1 MMNKVCPQFG
11 RRHSFWSLSLPIQI
25 YLPASKFAYS
35 ICDSR
40 CSPPKPHSIEEPR
53 GWKMGK
59 WISKKAHSFFSP
71 TLWVHHTLSLF
82 VCSRKKS
89 RSSGKSFDWHISTQ
103 TNKQQVLKAFPC
115 RFQLSSHFHCE
126 IYIKTRSSTDSIY
139 ICNAIHK
146 ANLHFAYNFDPHKN
160 THCLLC
166 MLTLR
171 ITDVI

>member
-40 CSPPKPHSIEEPR
+40 CSPPKPHSFEEPR

-82 VCSRKKS
+82 VCSQTKAEVQEKVSTGTSQRKPTNNKCWKLS
-89 RSSGKSFDWHISTQ
+89 HADFNCHRIFIVRSISKRVHQPTRYIYVMPF
-103 TNKQQVLKAFPC
+103 T
-115 RFQLSSHFHCE
+115 RR
-126 IYIKTRSSTDSIY
+126 IYILPTTSIHTKIRIVY
-139 ICNAIHK
+139 FVCW
-146 ANLHFAYNFDPHKN
+146 HFG
-160 THCLLC
+160 
-166 MLTLR
+166 
-171 ITDVI
+171 